1 MLLFSSALMCAGW
14 AARLCSAAQHSA
26 AATERRQ
33 AAPLGAST
41 PQAKK
46 KARQERF
53 NAAGGDKPAG
63 DKPAGAAPGAG
74 LSEEEKKKRDERA
87 KRWVGVLGVLLSLMQ
102 RALVAAVATL
112 LLVGW
117 LLPQGCCGALHRC
130 INQPSC
136 SLIRLPRFTTAAG
149 LASRQ
154 SRQLQAGKNGAG
166 REQQQKAS
174 NTTSYDTRRLGAC
187 GSQRRRHDGVR
198 TRDLSSCR
206 LVCISW
212 ALLNHHPLPH

>member
-1 MLLFSSALMCAGW
+1 MQ
-14 AARLCSAAQHSA
+14 RSA
-26 AATERRQ
+26 AATAAKECRQ
-33 AAPLGAST
+33 AAPFGAST

-53 NAAGGDKPAG
+53 NAAGGDKPAGDKPAG

-87 KRWVGVLGVLLSLMQ
+87 KRWVGVLLSLMQ
-102 RALVAAVATL
+102 RVHVAAVATL

-117 LLPQGCCGALHRC
+117 PLPQGCCGARTVASTKHK
-130 INQPSC
+130 PSC

-174 NTTSYDTRRLGAC
+174 NTTSYDTRRLSAC
-187 GSQRRRHDGVR
+187 GSQRRRHYGVK

-212 ALLNHHPLPH
+212 ALLNHHSLPH